1 MVRKMAENGSYY
13 HEPPYTEEEELEIY
27 RRMNAGPFKVLRAD
41 SKTDRKKTDGEEKG
55 QVPSNKA

>member
-1 MVRKMAENGSYY
+1 MVRKMAENGSFY

-41 SKTDRKKTDGEEKG
+41 PKTNPKKTNDGKG
-55 QVPSNKA
+55 T